1 MTDTPLFMSRRF
13 FLGAGASLALLG
25 SPLFSTSAAAKAPKR
40 NLVVIM
46 LRGGMDGLTAVP
58 ARDPQMNK
66 SRPDISVEG
75 VRKLTSD
82 FTLHPELEH
91 FHNLWQRDKAAV
103 VHATSIPY
111 TGRSH
116 FDGQNLMESGGHTP
130 YAEKTGW
137 LGRGLE
143 AAGLEGLS
151 ATLPIPLL
159 LRAGINPDNYF
170 PTYWSPPRQD
180 TMRMLLESYENEPLL
195 KQTMAKIIQ
204 RPAAMLQE
212 QGGGRK
218 APELAKT
225 AARELA
231 REDGPRVA
239 VFDIGGFDTHAAQG
253 GADGEHGEKLSM
265 VDKVIERL
273 DSGMGEAFDNTL
285 VVTLT
290 EFGRTLDQNG
300 GYGTEHGYGTAILM
314 AGGLVNRAQ
323 IHADWPGLKARDLF
337 EKRDLNATIDARA
350 VYASAMAACF
360 DQDFEKMRRDVF
372 WGEAMP
378 DLTTTLFKV

>member
-1 MTDTPLFMSRRF
+1 M
-13 FLGAGASLALLG
+13 
-25 SPLFSTSAAAKAPKR
+25 
-40 NLVVIM
+40 
-46 LRGGMDGLTAVP
+46 
-58 ARDPQMNK
+58 
-66 SRPDISVEG
+66 
-75 VRKLTSD
+75 
-82 FTLHPELEH
+82 
-91 FHNLWQRDKAAV
+91 
-103 VHATSIPY
+103 
-111 TGRSH
+111 
-116 FDGQNLMESGGHTP
+116 
-130 YAEKTGW
+130 
-137 LGRGLE
+137 
-143 AAGLEGLS
+143 
-151 ATLPIPLL
+151 
-159 LRAGINPDNYF
+159 
-170 PTYWSPPRQD
+170 
-180 TMRMLLESYENEPLL
+180 
-195 KQTMAKIIQ
+195 
-204 RPAAMLQE
+204 QE
-212 QGGGRK
+212 QDGGRK

-253 GADGEHGEKLSM
+253 GADGEHGEKLRM

-314 AGGLVNRAQ
+314 AGGLVKRAQ